1 MFVVAQM
8 MEKKAKECK
17 KWKLRAFKAEKEL
30 KLTCSILTQSQ
41 LEELQ
46 SLNVVLQCGE
56 SSLRSGTSAD
66 SSLESCQTVEKPYDS
81 EGNLECAVGCKE
93 ERKVSR

>member
-1 MFVVAQM
+1 M

-30 KLTCSILTQSQ
+30 KFLSSILSQSQ

-46 SLNVVLQCGE
+46 RQSVVLRSGE
-56 SSLRSGTSAD
+56 SSLRSDTSASTD
-66 SSLESCQTVEKPYDS
+66 SSLESCQ
-81 EGNLECAVGCKE
+81 AVGLSLIHISE
-93 ERKVSR
+93 PTRPY